1 VLKLK
6 NTSCSKSAPQKQ
18 TFTFEVEVFLNF
30 VSKSKIGNL
39 PSSTL
44 SCPGGYVTTLL
55 EHEVSVSPRRSF
67 ASSSSYEE
75 RYVFEHITQEP
86 SSVPILRSIPRR
98 DLQIPT
104 TSTTATTSSDPLN
117 LMKEA
122 LIDAEDNSRSVDKRV
137 GIHWLSEAERLLHQY
152 SSTASEL
159 LPWLYLSGEIPP
171 CNQETIQR
179 LDIRVIINCAGEV
192 VPNAFESGFNQGER
206 HVSYLTLCLRDGP
219 FEDVFSLFYRV
230 IQAIEAARRNGG
242 AALIHCHQGVSRSAT
257 FAIAYLMWAGGLSF
271 ACAYNYTRT
280 IREVVS
286 PNAGFLCQLVE
297 WEAHLRSLSTLVQNS
312 TAFQPERAKT
322 DLTSSFSTQEK
333 AQPGAFPIIFRLAK
347 LFDGCYESGPLFSP
361 AAAAG
366 ESTTSPESHSTRQ
379 PIKMCLQLIR
389 STDNRAIIPA
399 APALIRAYDRD
410 IVLVVAGACV
420 DTRRNRR
427 GEDQSVIGVEAY
439 SVVGS
444 KFSDS
449 SPHSD
454 KGAPSRE
461 REKSCDEPTSNE
473 DTNGPQNSLRSLVRE
488 MALWGGLA
496 VQPQGLQEDVLE
508 YLSASPVRKRGVL
521 SSISSTFS
529 DADGIQSPQTEILK
543 NLLGSSFIRPPAC
556 AIQWLLAQDVV
567 FASSSA
573 MDSSNSQ
580 TETNFFQLLEERCR
594 VVDESGRLSVDLAIS
609 EIQRGNRPSSSDGIV
624 RSPAVGSSPRSRHS
638 ADYHD
643 VAFNPR
649 SLSNLIVSESA
660 HRHESP
666 ASVTQGKITSNA
678 VVPILKLHFVPLSRG
693 GR

>member
-1 VLKLK
+1 M
-6 NTSCSKSAPQKQ
+6 A
-18 TFTFEVEVFLNF
+18 
-30 VSKSKIGNL
+30 
-39 PSSTL
+39 
-44 SCPGGYVTTLL
+44 CPGGYVSTTSL

-98 DLQIPT
+98 DIQDT
-104 TSTTATTSSDPLN
+104 TTTTTSSDPLN

-122 LIDAEDNSRSVDKRV
+122 LIDAEDNFRSVDNRV

-152 SSTASEL
+152 SNTASEL

-206 HVSYLTLCLRDGP
+206 QVSYLTLCLRDGP

-297 WEAHLRSLSTLVQNS
+297 WEAHLRSLSTIVQNS
-312 TAFQPERAKT
+312 NAFQPELAKI

-347 LFDGCYESGPLFSP
+347 LFDGCYESGPLFSS
-361 AAAAG
+361 ATVG
-366 ESTTSPESHSTRQ
+366 ESTTSPESHSTRK

-399 APALIRAYDRD
+399 APALIRAYHRD

-420 DTRRNRR
+420 DTRRNCR

-444 KFSDS
+444 KFADS

-454 KGAPSRE
+454 KGLLSRE

-473 DTNGPQNSLRSLVRE
+473 DTDGLQNSLRSLVRE

-496 VQPQGLQEDVLE
+496 VQPQGLQDDVLE

-521 SSISSTFS
+521 SSINSRFS
-529 DADGIQSPQTEILK
+529 DADGIKSSQTEILK
-543 NLLGSSFIRPPAC
+543 TFLGSSFIRPPAC

-567 FASSSA
+567 FASSSVSE
-573 MDSSNSQ
+573 SSNSQ
-580 TETNFFQLLEERCR
+580 TESNFFQLLEERCR
-594 VVDESGRLSVDLAIS
+594 GIDASGRLSVDLAIS

-624 RSPAVGSSPRSRHS
+624 RSPAVGSSPRSRHCEDMS
-638 ADYHD
+638 
-643 VAFNPR
+643 FNPP
-649 SLSNLIVSESA
+649 SLSNLNVSESA

-666 ASVTQGKITSNA
+666 TSVTQGKITSNA
-678 VVPILKLHFVPLSRG
+678 VVPSLKLHFVPLASRG